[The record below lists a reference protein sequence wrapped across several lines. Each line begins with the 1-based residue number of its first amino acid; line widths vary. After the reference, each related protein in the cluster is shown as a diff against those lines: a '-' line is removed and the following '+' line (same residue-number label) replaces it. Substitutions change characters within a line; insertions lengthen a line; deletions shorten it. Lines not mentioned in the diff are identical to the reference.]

1 MENTESID
9 WQMARSN
16 VYGLLGS
23 LLSIPPTDEAIRQ
36 LSRPRAVESIMGL
49 FDDPQLVEK
58 MNHLADRYRSGNL
71 STEAVAVDFEGL
83 MRVPG
88 AFYTHPY
95 ESNYSGRN
103 QDGARVKW
111 NCVLGRQAREAERCY
126 REEGLEPRYDRIDFA
141 DHIGAELTFMAH
153 ICRKTAEAM
162 LAAQFDESEGLLT
175 KQKQFAKTHLL
186 PWAGDFSEEL
196 AKKAET
202 PFFQAVAALLAAF
215 LRLEQEEPTV
225 H

>member
-1 MENTESID
+1 MEHTESID

-36 LSRPRAVESIMGL
+36 LSRPRAAESIKGL
-49 FDDPQLVEK
+49 FDDPPLVEK
-58 MNHLADRYRSGNL
+58 MDHLAERYRSGNL
-71 STEAVAVDFEGL
+71 STEVVAVDFEGL

-88 AFYTHPY
+88 AYYTHPY

-103 QDGARVKW
+103 QNGARRKW
-111 NCVLGRQAREAERCY
+111 NSVLGRQAREVERRY

-162 LAAQFDESEGLLT
+162 LAQRYDESERLLT
-175 KQKQFAKTHLL
+175 KQRQFAKTHLL
-186 PWAGDFSEEL
+186 SWAGDFSEEL

-202 PFFQAVAALLAAF
+202 PFFQTVAALLSAF

>member
-1 MENTESID
+1 MEHTESID

-16 VYGLLGS
+16 VYDLLGS
-23 LLSIPPTDEAIRQ
+23 LLSVPPTDEAIRQ
-36 LSRPRAVESIMGL
+36 LSSPRAAEFIKGL
-49 FDDPQLVEK
+49 FDDSQLVEK
-58 MNHLADRYRSGNL
+58 MNHLVDRYRSGNL

-95 ESNYSGRN
+95 ESSYSGRN

-111 NCVLGRQAREAERCY
+111 NCILGRQAREVERRY

-162 LAAQFDESEGLLT
+162 LAERFDEREGLLT
-175 KQKQFAKTHLL
+175 KQRQFAQTHLL

-202 PFFQAVAALLAAF
+202 PFFQAVAALLSAF
-215 LRLEQEEPTV
+215 LHLEQREPTV